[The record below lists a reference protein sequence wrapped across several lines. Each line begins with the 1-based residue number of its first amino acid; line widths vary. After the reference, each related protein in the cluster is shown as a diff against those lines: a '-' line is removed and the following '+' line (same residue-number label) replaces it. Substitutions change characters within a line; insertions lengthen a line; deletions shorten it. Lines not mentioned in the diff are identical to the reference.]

1 MVSTLTDKIVKVE
14 QIERELVVAD
24 RCDRCGAQAFM
35 QFIWESEGLDLL
47 FCAHHGKRFTPLV
60 DLSKWVVLDSSNRLN
75 EKPTDPSPDQF

>member
-1 MVSTLTDKIVKVE
+1 MVSTLTDKVVKVE

-35 QFIWESEGLDLL
+35 QAVKNDLDLL
-47 FCAHHGKRFTPLV
+47 FCAHHGRAFTPALV
-60 DLSKWVVLDSSNRLN
+60 GQGFVVLDSSHRLN